1 MSILSSILSTS
12 KYIYTHSKQTRTDT
26 QTHTTRQSYIYI
38 ATVTFFSS
46 FARLLNPLLLLV
58 ETCNIRHYPP
68 PNSNSTLMHI
78 FLVPFLSFL
87 FLAHFLSFAP
97 PCYMTIV
104 KDLYILN
111 FIASTIPVVDDGYI
125 YSSILFSFFLLLY
138 GAQKKANLTT
148 MIKHANRE
156 CRGLR
161 VFSIRFL
168 SPFTSG
174 LLTFSR
180 VAQHPC
186 VRHCWCHWAYRKCTV
201 AQWSRGHFW
210 DFLSSWEMCT
220 HDADEK
226 SLWAMYSFVKKF

>member
-1 MSILSSILSTS
+1 
-12 KYIYTHSKQTRTDT
+12 
-26 QTHTTRQSYIYI
+26 
-38 ATVTFFSS
+38 
-46 FARLLNPLLLLV
+46 
-58 ETCNIRHYPP
+58 
-68 PNSNSTLMHI
+68 
-78 FLVPFLSFL
+78 
-87 FLAHFLSFAP
+87 
-97 PCYMTIV
+97 MTIV

-125 YSSILFSFFLLLY
+125 YFSILFSFFLLLY

-186 VRHCWCHWAYRKCTV
+186 VRHC
-201 AQWSRGHFW
+201 
-210 DFLSSWEMCT
+210 
-220 HDADEK
+220 
-226 SLWAMYSFVKKF
+226 

>member
-1 MSILSSILSTS
+1 
-12 KYIYTHSKQTRTDT
+12 
-26 QTHTTRQSYIYI
+26 
-38 ATVTFFSS
+38 
-46 FARLLNPLLLLV
+46 
-58 ETCNIRHYPP
+58 
-68 PNSNSTLMHI
+68 MHI

-226 SLWAMYSFVKKF
+226 TLWAMYSFVKKF